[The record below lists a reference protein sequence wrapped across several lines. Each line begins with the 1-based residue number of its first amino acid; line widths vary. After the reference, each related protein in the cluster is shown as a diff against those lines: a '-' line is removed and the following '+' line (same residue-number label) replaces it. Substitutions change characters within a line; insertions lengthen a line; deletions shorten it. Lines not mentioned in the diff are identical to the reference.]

1 MIEANNTEKRS
12 QTNWNRVDALRD
24 SEINFSEIPELGRD
38 FFAHA
43 IHWPEEK
50 QAIDAGDN
58 PVDPAEG

>member
-43 IHWPEEK
+43 IRWPEEK
-50 QAIDAGDN
+50 QEIDAGDN